1 MSTHFIVGIITG
13 KVSNFSALLPYL
25 LFVFGLLIVS
35 DTAAVDATKDASGP
49 LLQTILTTP
58 PTSNTAT
65 ATSQYKV
72 TKTIIVSDDPDR
84 IKAVVCDWVEHDGL
98 NLLLLTGGTGF
109 AERDVTPDTIEP
121 LLTRQTPG
129 LTHLMLA
136 TSLLKTPFAALSR
149 PVSGFIGKTLV
160 LTLPGSPKAC
170 RENMDALLPI
180 LPHALQLVSGHLEQ
194 VVNTHK
200 QLAASGKSTSSGNA
214 DTHHHHGQPHQQ
226 HTCLHHHSHK
236 HHQHASQQ
244 PRTLSLNTPGKQSPC
259 DYGLRFFFY

>member
-1 MSTHFIVGIITG
+1 V
-13 KVSNFSALLPYL
+13 
-25 LFVFGLLIVS
+25 FVFLIVS
-35 DTAAVDATKDASGP
+35 DTAAVDATKDVSGP
-49 LLQTILTTP
+49 LLHTILTTP
-58 PTSNTAT
+58 PTTSSAN

-72 TKTIIVSDDPDR
+72 AKTIIVPDDPNQ
-84 IKAVVCDWVEHDGL
+84 IKSVVCDWIEHDAL

-109 AERDVTPDTIEP
+109 AERDVTPDTIGP

-180 LPHALQLVSGHLEQ
+180 LPHALQLVSGHLQQ
-194 VVNTHK
+194 VVDTHR
-200 QLAASGKSTSSGNA
+200 QLAASGESTGSEGA
-214 DTHHHHGQPHQQ
+214 HTHHHQEQPQHQ
-226 HTCLHHHSHK
+226 HTCLHHHSHH
-236 HHQHASQQ
+236 HHQHDSQQ
-244 PRTLSLNTPGKQSPC
+244 PRALNLNTPGKRCPC
-259 DYGLRFFFY
+259 H